1 MPSPTTLLD
10 LLEPHGEQHLLAY
23 WDHLSVEQRSRLQS
37 QLMAIDWR
45 EVAACKK
52 LVEAHHEKKSITK
65 PQGFENTVTPRCH
78 TLGAQDTA
86 TSDALSRGHECL
98 RTAQVGAILMA
109 GGQGTR
115 LGFDGPKG
123 TFPIATVSKATLFDV
138 LLGHL
143 SAIKK
148 RFGSRIPLAL

>member
-1 MPSPTTLLD
+1 MPAPTTLLD
-10 LLEPHGEQHLLAY
+10 LLEPHGEQHLLVH
-23 WDHLSVEQRSRLQS
+23 WDQLSKEERNGLQY
-37 QLMAIDWR
+37 QLMAIDWS

-52 LVEAHHEKKSITK
+52 LVESRHEKKSIVK
-65 PQGFENTVTPRCH
+65 PQGFENTATPHCQK
-78 TLGAQDTA
+78 LGEQDTA

-115 LGFDGPKG
+115 LVFNEPKG

-138 LLGHL
+138 LLGQDRKAHV
-143 SAIKK
+143 
-148 RFGSRIPLAL
+148 

>member
-52 LVEAHHEKKSITK
+52 LVEAHHEKKSIHK
-65 PQGFENTVTPRCH
+65 
-78 TLGAQDTA
+78 
-86 TSDALSRGHECL
+86 TS
-98 RTAQVGAILMA
+98 
-109 GGQGTR
+109 
-115 LGFDGPKG
+115 
-123 TFPIATVSKATLFDV
+123 
-138 LLGHL
+138 
-143 SAIKK
+143 
-148 RFGSRIPLAL
+148 RF